1 MSTETMLWRSNKMTT
16 LITRPGKIPGL
27 MPSFVEEV
35 GDALAEAVVLDIVE
49 TEGVLSTDDVLETV
63 P

>member
-1 MSTETMLWRSNKMTT
+1 MTT

-49 TEGVLSTDDVLETV
+49 TEGVLGTEDVLETV